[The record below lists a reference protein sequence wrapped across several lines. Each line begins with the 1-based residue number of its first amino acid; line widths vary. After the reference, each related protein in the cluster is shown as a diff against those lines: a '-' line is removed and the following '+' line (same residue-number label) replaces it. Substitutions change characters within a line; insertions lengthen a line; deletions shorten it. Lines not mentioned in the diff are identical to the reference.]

1 VDPSKVFDLEAE
13 QEAFSK
19 AVLPTVTNVYE
30 TFGEGTSES
39 LGVAF
44 NLRDENVARDILERD
59 NRLRGTVETTWHA
72 VQEAIIDGEAL
83 GEGIDGIAKRIGH
96 VFEQAKGYRARMIA
110 RTETIGASNAAS
122 LQAADASGVVGK
134 KTWLAA
140 SDPRTR
146 ASHVSAD
153 GQTVDVKKAFQ
164 VGASSMMHPGDP
176 NGGARETV
184 NCRCSM
190 IFERLP
196 EAEIP
201 VEEPEIEDLD
211 ARAARVEDAVAAGRA
226 QGLETHRLHHARPE
240 APEGFYTR
248 ARLQEQEDLL
258 DELWEGAA
266 NVPNEGEALFSGGL
280 GGAGKGTVLR
290 SADAGIDS
298 SRFFTIDPD
307 AIKEAMARRGMIPT
321 VEGFEDLSPMELSA
335 LIHEESSHL
344 AARLAQ
350 RSVAERKNVIFDITM
365 SSKNSVVKR
374 LDMLRQA
381 GYDQID
387 MIFVDIDVETS
398 VARAL
403 ARWERGL
410 AEYADGNGYGGRYV
424 PPEIIRAQYDEVW
437 GSVNRGVFE
446 DLKDQATSWKLFDN
460 TGDAPRL
467 VAFSDDLAERAVTRT
482 GVDLLEQMPTGL
494 TRSEREEW
502 FVAKWGK
509 VESRTYGDLE
519 MDPVLGY
526 TRKVILGEKDRVIS
540 WEGMTGLD
548 AHEALIRRVDR
559 LFTNRPD
566 VADRIP
572 RVGTFEGLGIRT
584 RSANVMGQAS
594 RDDYMALRAKTIAT
608 MEDAQNL
615 HRREKASGWWSSDD
629 PFAIVD
635 HEFGHHVHYFL
646 ERHLETTFSGS
657 FEKGLR
663 DFLKPILKEVS
674 GLKGNVS
681 PASGQ
686 GLQWVRENLSKYG
699 TTNAYETFA
708 EAWAEYSTMGDAARP
723 FAKAVGEAVEA
734 RLDEVARTAT
744 VGP

>member
-1 VDPSKVFDLEAE
+1 VDPTKVFDLGAE

-30 TFGEGTSES
+30 TFGEGTAQG
-39 LGVAF
+39 LGVSF

-72 VQEAIIDGEAL
+72 VQEAIIDGEAV
-83 GEGIDGIAKRIGH
+83 GEGIDGISKRIGR

-122 LQAADASGVVGK
+122 LQAADSSGVVGK

-153 GQTVDVKKAFQ
+153 GQTVDVKKAFK

-196 EAEIP
+196 DSEIP
-201 VEEPEIEDLD
+201 ADDAWLDEDLD
-211 ARAARVEDAVAAGRA
+211 ARKARVEQAVAAGRE
-226 QGLETHRLHHARPE
+226 QGLETHRLYHARPE

-248 ARLQEQEDLL
+248 ARLAEQEDLL
-258 DELWEGAA
+258 DELWRAA
-266 NVPNEGEALFSGGL
+266 DDVPNEGEAVFSGGL

-290 SADAGIDS
+290 SADAGVDT
-298 SRFFTIDPD
+298 SRFLTIDPD

-321 VEGFEDLSPMELSA
+321 VEGFESLSPMELSA
-335 LIHEESSHL
+335 LVHEETSHI

-350 RSVAERKNVIFDITM
+350 RAVAERKNVIFDITM
-365 SSKNSVVKR
+365 SSKTSVVKR

-381 GYDQID
+381 GYERID

-410 AEYADGNGYGGRYV
+410 AEYADGSGYGGRYV

-446 DLKDQATSWKLFDN
+446 DLKDQATSWKMFDN

-494 TRSEREEW
+494 SRQEQVDW
-502 FVAKWGK
+502 FNAKWGK
-509 VESRTYGDLE
+509 VEKRTYGDIV
-519 MDPVLGY
+519 DG
-526 TRKVILGEKDRVIS
+526 TREVIIGETDRVFS
-540 WEGMTGLD
+540 LEGIEGLT
-548 AHEALIRRVDR
+548 AHETIVRRFDR
-559 LFTNRPD
+559 LFTHRPD
-566 VADRIP
+566 VADQIP
-572 RVGTFEGLGIRT
+572 KVGTEKGVGVRLGART
-584 RSANVMGQAS
+584 MGQAS
-594 RDDYMALRAKTIAT
+594 RRDYLVVRADALSTVESAQEMADRQYRT
-608 MEDAQNL
+608 
-615 HRREKASGWWSSDD
+615 GWWSSPD
-629 PFAIVD
+629 PFAIVS
-635 HEFGHHVHYFL
+635 HEFGHHVHYL
-646 ERHLETTFSGS
+646 YETNVSRTFG
-657 FEKGLR
+657 FDNRAAVR
-663 DFLKPILKEVS
+663 DFLKPILKEHS

-681 PASGQ
+681 PSSGA
-686 GLQWVRENLSKYG
+686 GLSWIRENVSKYA
-699 TTNAYETFA
+699 TTNPYEVIA
-708 EAWAEYSTMGDAARP
+708 ECWAEYDTMGDAARP
-723 FAKAVGEAVEA
+723 FARAVGEALDA
-734 RLDEVARTAT
+734 ALDEAAR
-744 VGP
+744 VPFSG